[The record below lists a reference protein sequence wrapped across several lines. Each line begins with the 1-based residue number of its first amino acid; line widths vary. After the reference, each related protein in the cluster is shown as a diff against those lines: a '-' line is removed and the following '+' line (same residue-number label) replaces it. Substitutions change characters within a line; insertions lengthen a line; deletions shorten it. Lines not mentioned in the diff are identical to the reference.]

1 MQGYQYQTEEFTVTL
16 EKLEQEV
23 PELYE
28 YTKTMPPYIRQKAI
42 IKIHPP
48 GGLIHQKDCE
58 LQYLGI
64 VAKGENRVI
73 NEFENGKIYMIET
86 NKAIDFIGEV
96 TLLANLPR
104 TSVTI
109 EALTANTVVYI
120 PRKDAEEW
128 INSDTHILRKMAQR
142 TAFKLYR
149 SSYNNGLK
157 LYYPPA
163 FLIADHLVRLYEQK
177 YPQFADT
184 FPHVPSETSNSTFPF
199 ILQKTRERL
208 SEELGMNIKTLDR
221 AVRSM
226 QKDGYFF
233 LVKGKISFGLAE
245 YRLLKEYLSTAKG

>member
-1 MQGYQYQTEEFTVTL
+1 MTL
-16 EKLEQEV
+16 EELENEI

-28 YTKTMPPYIRQKAI
+28 YTKTMPSEIRQKARV
-42 IKIHPP
+42 KIHPP

-86 NKAIDFIGEV
+86 NTAIDFIGEV
-96 TLLANLPR
+96 TLLAGLPR

-120 PRKDAEEW
+120 PRADAEKW
-128 INSDTHILRKMAQR
+128 VNSDPHILRKMAQR

-163 FLIADHLVRLYEQK
+163 FLIADHLVRLYEQEF
-177 YPQFADT
+177 PQFAADGETRFPGESMNET
-184 FPHVPSETSNSTFPF
+184 FIFTLP
-199 ILQKTRERL
+199 KTRERL
-208 SEELGMNIKTLDR
+208 GEELGMNIKTLDR
-221 AVRSM
+221 AIRSM
-226 QKDGYFF
+226 HKDGYFS
-233 LVKGKISFGLAE
+233 LVKGKITFGSE
-245 YRLLKEYLSTAKG
+245 EYLYMKDYITTAKG